1 MSDKKSLE
9 ELLEDELSG
18 EEKNDNE
25 TQNQTTNQEKKE
37 ESPTSPTF
45 KVGNRDLTPDQLFEE
60 YQKLQSE
67 FTRRSQRLSELEKA
81 KESDTETSSNQQS
94 LSPQDQEVLKELRR
108 LGVVTKDEAITKD
121 EVDGLKEELLT
132 SAVTTSSKMS
142 ELRQALDE
150 LEEDFDGTDG
160 KPKVDRQKIL
170 DFIVQNPNTNLTPL
184 QIAKAVYYDDFVKY
198 EASKISSNGVP
209 KTETHGLGN
218 VTEPPKA
225 KYSFKDGSVERAVLE
240 QLG

>member
-25 TQNQTTNQEKKE
+25 TQNQTTNQEEKE

-67 FTRRSQRLSELEKA
+67 FTRRSQRLAELEKA
-81 KESDTETSSNQQS
+81 KESNTETSSNQQS

-121 EVDGLKEELLT
+121 
-132 SAVTTSSKMS
+132 
-142 ELRQALDE
+142 
-150 LEEDFDGTDG
+150 
-160 KPKVDRQKIL
+160 
-170 DFIVQNPNTNLTPL
+170 
-184 QIAKAVYYDDFVKY
+184 
-198 EASKISSNGVP
+198 
-209 KTETHGLGN
+209 
-218 VTEPPKA
+218 
-225 KYSFKDGSVERAVLE
+225 
-240 QLG
+240 